1 MPRNPR
7 TELPYDP
14 IRADLVRQVT
24 SLIRRSPDA
33 PAPRR
38 TLTPAPPKPEP
49 VAEPTITKRFVLTR
63 TEDAELNAF
72 LLRLQTASGCKVP
85 LSVVVRAALAILMEN
100 EDRIAGAAE
109 RIRPQLP
116 STHDR
121 LALGQFEEQ
130 WRFCLIQASHQGG
143 CAQATTRA
151 GGVGQS
157 AGSTVHSMA
166 ASLGHR
172 PPPTPGNKHFSRP
185 RPPLPASPEGAE
197 LFAGFREARAG

>member
-24 SLIRRSPDA
+24 TPVRRSPDA
-33 PAPRR
+33 PAPRL
-38 TLTPAPPKPEP
+38 TLTPAAPKPEP

-72 LLRLQTASGCKVP
+72 LLRLQNASGCKVP
-85 LSVVVRAALAILMEN
+85 LSVIVRAALALLMEN
-100 EDRIAGAAE
+100 EERIVATAE
-109 RIRPQLP
+109 QIRPQLP

-130 WRFCLIQASHQGG
+130 WRKCL
-143 CAQATTRA
+143 A
-151 GGVGQS
+151 GV
-157 AGSTVHSMA
+157 
-166 ASLGHR
+166 L
-172 PPPTPGNKHFSRP
+172 
-185 RPPLPASPEGAE
+185 L
-197 LFAGFREARAG
+197 

>member
-7 TELPYDP
+7 TEVPYDP

-33 PAPRR
+33 PAPRL
-38 TLTPAPPKPEP
+38 TLTPAAPKPEP
-49 VAEPTITKRFVLTR
+49 MAEPTITKRFVLTR

-72 LLRLQTASGCKVP
+72 LLRLQSASGCKVP

-100 EDRIAGAAE
+100 EDRIARTAE
-109 RIRPQLP
+109 QVRPQLP

-130 WRFCLIQASHQGG
+130 WRGCLG
-143 CAQATTRA
+143 
-151 GGVGQS
+151 
-157 AGSTVHSMA
+157 
-166 ASLGHR
+166 
-172 PPPTPGNKHFSRP
+172 
-185 RPPLPASPEGAE
+185 
-197 LFAGFREARAG
+197 EALR

>member
-14 IRADLVRQVT
+14 IRADLVRQV
-24 SLIRRSPDA
+24 IAPVRRAPDA
-33 PAPRR
+33 PAPRL
-38 TLTPAPPKPEP
+38 TLTPAAPKPEP

-72 LLRLQTASGCKVP
+72 LLRLQNASGCKVP
-85 LSVVVRAALAILMEN
+85 LSVVVRAALAILMEH
-100 EDRIAGAAE
+100 EERIAGTAE

-130 WRFCLIQASHQGG
+130 WRQCV
-143 CAQATTRA
+143 AQALR
-151 GGVGQS
+151 
-157 AGSTVHSMA
+157 
-166 ASLGHR
+166 
-172 PPPTPGNKHFSRP
+172 
-185 RPPLPASPEGAE
+185 
-197 LFAGFREARAG
+197 

>member
-24 SLIRRSPDA
+24 TSVRRSLDA
-33 PAPRR
+33 PAPRL
-38 TLTPAPPKPEP
+38 TLTPAAPKPEP

-72 LLRLQTASGCKVP
+72 LLRLQNASGCKVP
-85 LSVVVRAALAILMEN
+85 LSVIVRAALALLMEN
-100 EDRIAGAAE
+100 EERIVATAE
-109 RIRPQLP
+109 QIRPQLP

-130 WRFCLIQASHQGG
+130 WRKCL
-143 CAQATTRA
+143 A
-151 GGVGQS
+151 GV
-157 AGSTVHSMA
+157 
-166 ASLGHR
+166 LR
-172 PPPTPGNKHFSRP
+172 
-185 RPPLPASPEGAE
+185 
-197 LFAGFREARAG
+197 

>member
-24 SLIRRSPDA
+24 APVRRTPDA
-33 PAPRR
+33 PAPRL
-38 TLTPAPPKPEP
+38 TLTPAAPKPEP

-72 LLRLQTASGCKVP
+72 LLRLQNASGCKVP
-85 LSVVVRAALAILMEN
+85 LSVVVRAALAILMEH
-100 EDRIAGAAE
+100 EERIAGTAE

-130 WRFCLIQASHQGG
+130 WRGCLKS
-143 CAQATTRA
+143 
-151 GGVGQS
+151 
-157 AGSTVHSMA
+157 
-166 ASLGHR
+166 SL
-172 PPPTPGNKHFSRP
+172 P
-185 RPPLPASPEGAE
+185 
-197 LFAGFREARAG
+197 

>member
-14 IRADLVRQVT
+14 IRADLVREVT
-24 SLIRRSPDA
+24 TSVRRPPDA
-33 PAPRR
+33 PAPRL
-38 TLTPAPPKPEP
+38 TLTQAAPKPEP
-49 VAEPTITKRFVLTR
+49 VPEPTITKRFVLTR
-63 TEDAELNAF
+63 AEDAELNAF

-100 EDRIAGAAE
+100 EDRIAAAAE

-130 WRFCLIQASHQGG
+130 WRGCL
-143 CAQATTRA
+143 
-151 GGVGQS
+151 VG
-157 AGSTVHSMA
+157 ALHG
-166 ASLGHR
+166 
-172 PPPTPGNKHFSRP
+172 PI
-185 RPPLPASPEGAE
+185 
-197 LFAGFREARAG
+197 ART